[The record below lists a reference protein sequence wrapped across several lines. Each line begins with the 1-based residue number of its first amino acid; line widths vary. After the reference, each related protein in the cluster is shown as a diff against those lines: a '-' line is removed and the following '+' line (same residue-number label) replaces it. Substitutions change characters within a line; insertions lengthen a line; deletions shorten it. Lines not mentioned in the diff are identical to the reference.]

1 MDTPQA
7 PAPSPHADYPPP
19 IAPSGAAPPPGA
31 YVPYRVPEPP
41 KRSSRVWIVLLI
53 CGVLILGMCGLF
65 FWVVSLIPGGES
77 PFGGVVGGEA
87 IALIHMNGVIA
98 GTFSDGDI
106 TPEGMLDAL
115 ERADQD
121 ERVKAIL
128 LRIDSP
134 GGTVAA
140 SEEIASA
147 VKNAQKPVVASI
159 GDVGASGAYM
169 VASQCDEIVAVE
181 GSTVGSIGV
190 ILEVP
195 SIQGLAEKLGISMVI
210 IKAGE
215 YKDAGS
221 PFRSL
226 TPTETALFQQE
237 VDDAYN
243 QFIDIVAEGRGMPR
257 DEVKQLANGFAW
269 SGTKSKELGLVDTV
283 GTYTDAVDRAA
294 ALGKIEGE
302 PEIITFDETPALN
315 ILDLIGGLTG
325 SSARKVADELAR
337 DLNLQPVP
345 K

>member
-1 MDTPQA
+1 MDTPSTATYADYA
-7 PAPSPHADYPPP
+7 PPVAAPPGDVPPSAGYGAYPPP
-19 IAPSGAAPPPGA
+19 PP
-31 YVPYRVPEPP
+31 RR
-41 KRSSRVWIVLLI
+41 RSSVWIVLLL
-53 CGVLILGMCGLF
+53 CGVLLLGACGMC
-65 FWVVSLIPGGES
+65 FWVFSLIPGGED
-77 PFGGVVGGEA
+77 PFGGVVGGDA

-98 GTFSDGDI
+98 GTYADGEI
-106 TPEGMLDAL
+106 TPESMLDMLDAA
-115 ERADQD
+115 EQD
-121 ERVKAIL
+121 DRVKAIL

-147 VKNAQKPVVASI
+147 VKSCTKPVVASI

-169 VASQCDEIVAVE
+169 VASQCDEIVAVD

-195 SIQGLAEKLGISMVI
+195 SIQGLAEKLGITMVV

-215 YKDAGS
+215 YKDAGN

-226 TPTETALFQQE
+226 TVTETALFQQE

-257 DEVKQLANGFAW
+257 DKVEELATGFAW
-269 SGTKSKELGLVDTV
+269 SGSKSKELGLVDTV

-302 PEIITFDETPALN
+302 PEIITFDEMPVLDV
-315 ILDLIGGLTG
+315 LDLLGAVSGG
-325 SSARKVADELAR
+325 SARKVADELAR
-337 DLNLQPVP
+337 DLQLQPVP